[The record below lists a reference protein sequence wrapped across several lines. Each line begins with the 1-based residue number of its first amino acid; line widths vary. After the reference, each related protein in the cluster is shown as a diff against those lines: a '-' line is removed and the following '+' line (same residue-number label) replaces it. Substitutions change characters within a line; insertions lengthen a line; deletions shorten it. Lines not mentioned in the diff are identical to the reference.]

1 MTKNIV
7 THSGSCHC
15 KQIQFVKKNTFF
27 KKKAAMK
34 VLSFYYAASIR

>member
-1 MTKNIV
+1 LLI
-7 THSGSCHC
+7 
-15 KQIQFVKKNTFF
+15 NTFF

>member
-1 MTKNIV
+1 MNKNW
-7 THSGSCHC
+7 C
-15 KQIQFVKKNTFF
+15 KTNLFFSFF